1 MKQDISLTSAQ
12 VRDAVRS
19 FNVKQLESLQELIAA
34 LLKSKAKAAT
44 AEGGDSKTTKAGRP
58 RKPRNSVPFIETKTI
73 KGHQYQYKRW
83 YENGKLRSE
92 YIGKAAFGVR
102 CKIV

>member
-1 MKQDISLTSAQ
+1 MKENISLTTAQ

-34 LLKSKAKAAT
+34 LLESKAKAAST
-44 AEGGDSKTTKAGRP
+44 EAGDGKTTKTGRP

-83 YENGKLRSE
+83 YENGKLKSK
-92 YIGKAAFGVR
+92 YIGKADSE
-102 CKIV
+102 